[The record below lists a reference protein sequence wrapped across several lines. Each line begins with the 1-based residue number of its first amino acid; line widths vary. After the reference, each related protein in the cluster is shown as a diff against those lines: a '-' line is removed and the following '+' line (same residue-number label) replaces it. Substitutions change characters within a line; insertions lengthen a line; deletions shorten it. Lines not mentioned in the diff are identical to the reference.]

1 MTLRILIRKVPPLFL
16 LALFSVATAVLP
28 ASANTCSLAD
38 HIRSANTNT
47 SVGGCPHG
55 TSHDIITF
63 TEDITLKEALPPIR
77 GTITIEGNG
86 HTISGDY
93 KHRIFD
99 VVGGRLTV
107 NNLTLIRGR
116 ARGEEEDDWN
126 WENCGGA
133 IRLRSGEVT
142 VKQSRFIN
150 NAAWH
155 GGAISLANAASQ
167 KLTVIDSSFV
177 GNQASRLGGA
187 IMNESGTVSITNSSF
202 SRNIQVHGA
211 RWDGSGGAIANLNAG
226 QLDISNSTFSGNQAY
241 RGGALS
247 IRSARVT
254 LTHLSF
260 VDNLA
265 DTLEGHAIWNDPDLW
280 GVNLAHRQINLR
292 NSVISGGLPIGK
304 SCYGP
309 LDENIG
315 NLIEDGSCAP
325 MLSGEAR
332 LGQLFGAPA
341 YHAPLDDSLTVDQ
354 ADARFCLET
363 DQIGTQRPQQGNC
376 DIGAIESMTARPALL
391 PPPSCSLSD
400 EIIAANTDADAGGCL
415 AGNGADTITLSRDII
430 LREALPPI
438 TSDITIEGD
447 GHAISGDRRNRIF
460 AVDGGKLTLR
470 DLTLTKGNGGS
481 AGGAAWLENGAEFIV
496 ENSNFSENFAEY
508 GGAIATGADDVKLKI
523 QQSRFT
529 QNTAGEDGGAIYIKG
544 GSVDI
549 RSSIFS
555 GNSVVSAGRGYHL
568 EGGAIAMLKGRLNAS
583 NSTFHDNRAIHG
595 GAFYIEGGTS
605 VLTHLTLVNNV
616 STFNGGDSI
625 QQRGGSVMLR
635 NSIVAG
641 PGRGRACRGDF
652 TELGGNFSEDGS
664 CSPGYRGDIRLG
676 EFTGSPAHF
685 PLLDSSPAID
695 AADPRYCLG
704 TDQIGRARP
713 QGGGCDIGAIE
724 FESTTAAPA
733 SPHPKLSTAD
743 CPLSD
748 LIIAANAD
756 ATVGN
761 CPAGYLAD
769 TIALTANITLS
780 APLPP
785 ITSAI
790 SIEGNNYT
798 ISGNKRFRI
807 FDVDGGQLHISR
819 LTLRNGSAAGED
831 GGAIRLRNGAV
842 LNGKD
847 LNFFGNSAEN
857 GAAVAAFG
865 SFVNIDQSQFRG
877 NHALNLGAA
886 AFLSGGNHSFHDLRA
901 RDNTAP
907 GAPGPADSRLEW
919 LLASDKMNY
928 SMGYASLTTPV
939 SA

>member
-1 MTLRILIRKVPPLFL
+1 MESGRFKRRVSLLLILAFISL
-16 LALFSVATAVLP
+16 ATAQVG
-28 ASANTCSLAD
+28 ASTCTLAD

-47 SVGGCPHG
+47 SIGGCPQG

-93 KHRIFD
+93 RHRIFD

-107 NNLTLIRGR
+107 NNLTLIKGR
-116 ARGEEEDDWN
+116 ALDEEEWAY
-126 WENCGGA
+126 WQTFGGA

-150 NAAWH
+150 NAADR
-155 GGAISLANAASQ
+155 GGAISLAKAASA
-167 KLTVIDSSFV
+167 KLSVTNSSFV
-177 GNQASRLGGA
+177 GNQADYHGGA

-202 SRNIQVHGA
+202 SGNIQVN
-211 RWDGSGGAIANLNAG
+211 RWQGSGGAIADRSAG

-241 RGGALS
+241 QGGALS
-247 IRSARVT
+247 IGSGRAT

-265 DTLEGHAIWNDPDLW
+265 DSMEGHAIWIDPDPW
-280 GVNLAHRQINLR
+280 RANLAHRQIDLR

-309 LDENIG
+309 LHENIG
-315 NLIEDGSCAP
+315 NLIEDGTCSP
-325 MLSGEAR
+325 MLSGAAA

-363 DQIGTQRPQQGNC
+363 DQIGTPRPQQGSC
-376 DIGAIESMTARPALL
+376 DIGAIESMTARPAAL

-400 EIIAANTDADAGGCL
+400 KIIAANTDATAGGCL
-415 AGNGADTITLSRDII
+415 AGNGADTITLSSDII

-438 TSDITIEGD
+438 TSDITIEGN

-460 AVDGGKLTLR
+460 AVNGGKLTLK
-470 DLTLTKGNGGS
+470 DLTLTKGNGGA
-481 AGGAAWLENGAEFIV
+481 AGGAVWLENGAEFIV
-496 ENSNFSENFAEY
+496 ENGDFSENFAEY

-523 QQSRFT
+523 QQSIFT
-529 QNTAGEDGGAIYIKG
+529 QNTADEDGGAIHIKG

-555 GNSVVSAGRGYHL
+555 GNSVITSGRGWPL

-605 VLTHLTLVNNV
+605 VLTHLTLVNNI
-616 STFNGGDSI
+616 STYNGGDSI
-625 QQRGGSVMLR
+625 QQRGGSVTLR

-641 PGRGRACRGDF
+641 RGRGRDCRGEF

-664 CSPGYRGDIRLG
+664 CSPAGYRGDVRLG
-676 EFTGSPAHF
+676 ELTGSPAHF
-685 PLLDSSPAID
+685 SLLDSSPAID
-695 AADPRYCLG
+695 AADPRYCLE

-724 FESTTAAPA
+724 LESTTAVPA
-733 SPHPKLSTAD
+733 SPHPKLTTAD

-748 LIIAANAD
+748 LIIAANTD
-756 ATVGN
+756 APVGK

-769 TIALTANITLS
+769 TIALTRNITLS

-790 SIEGNNYT
+790 SIEGNNFT

-842 LNGKD
+842 LNSKD
-847 LNFFGNSAEN
+847 LKFFGNSAEN

-865 SFVNIDQSQFRG
+865 SSVNIDQSQYRG
-877 NHALNLGAA
+877 NHALNRGAA
-886 AFLSGGNHSFHDLRA
+886 VFMSDGYHSFNGIKA
-901 RDNTAP
+901 SDNTAR
-907 GAPGPADSRLEW
+907 GVPGPADSRLEW
-919 LLASDKMNY
+919 LIASDRMNY
-928 SMGYASLTTPV
+928 SMGYIYS
-939 SA
+939 